1 MQKNMRRSWKENF
14 GFYQEIPFSRIS
26 VLNYVDQDLRVLVNK
41 DYEVV
46 KHSSVEYNCFI
57 IINNCS

>member
-1 MQKNMRRSWKENF
+1 MQENMRRSGKEKF
-14 GFYQEIPFSRIS
+14 GFYQEIPFSRIP

-41 DYEVV
+41 YYEDV

-57 IINNCS
+57 IIK